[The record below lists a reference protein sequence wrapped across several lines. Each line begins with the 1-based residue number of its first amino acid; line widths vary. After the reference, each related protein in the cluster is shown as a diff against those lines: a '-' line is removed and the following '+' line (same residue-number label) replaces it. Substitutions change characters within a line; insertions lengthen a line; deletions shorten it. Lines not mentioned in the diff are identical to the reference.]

1 MKRQPTD
8 WEKTSASDM
17 TNKVLVSK
25 IYKQF
30 MMFNSIKT
38 NNPVNKW
45 AEDLNGYFSKDVQM
59 TNRHMKTCTTSLII
73 REMQI
78 KTTMRYHLTPARMAI
93 IKKKNPQKINAGE
106 GVERREPSYIVG
118 GNENLYSHY
127 GE

>member
-1 MKRQPTD
+1 
-8 WEKTSASDM
+8 
-17 TNKVLVSK
+17 
-25 IYKQF
+25 

-93 IKKKNPQKINAGE
+93 IKKKKIHKKINAGE
-106 GVERREPSYIVG
+106 GVERRKPSYIVG